1 MDLERAPK
9 KRVMTEEVKNMLKT
23 KRKMKNVRIKEL
35 EEQVNSLKPE
45 TPAPKKKR
53 STGGNNPELLVK
65 ISNLENLIT
74 KQNDEW
80 RERKALKE
88 KLKKEK
94 KEYEEDKDKAVDKEE
109 AEIVQKDIKEV
120 NHKINFL
127 PYSNLFY

>member
-1 MDLERAPK
+1 MDIERAPK

-53 STGGNNPELLVK
+53 GNNPELLVRL
-65 ISNLENLIT
+65 SNLENIIT
-74 KQNDEW
+74 KQNDEY

-94 KEYEEDKDKAVDKEE
+94 KEYQEEKDKAVDEEE
-109 AEIVQKDIKEV
+109 AQVVQKDIKEV
-120 NHKINFL
+120 NHKINFI